1 MKPRE
6 DCRILA
12 VGDLVTDLNM
22 IVDAFPIFPEA
33 HQVVDNLQFEPG
45 GAGNFLIAGS
55 HLGATMVA
63 LGVVGNDLFGT
74 EMISTFQ
81 LEGIDTR
88 GIVQQEDGS
97 TTIVFGLADGKGQHV
112 FLGHIGT
119 GPDVDLTDH
128 WRDAI
133 HHADA
138 VHCFGYTLQEE
149 RLTDALL
156 ESMAYARLLKK
167 PVFFDPGPH
176 VKNVPWELRQ
186 AALDRCSAVFLTE
199 DEIPFVLENGRCLQ
213 DAEDLLTEDVGLV
226 VVKLGKSGCVA
237 FTHEGEVA
245 HPGFVVEEVDSTAA
259 GDSFAAALIIALIQG
274 YPLEG
279 ALAVANAMG
288 AAKVRK
294 LGSGRQ
300 VPTLMELRDVL
311 AGEVDF

>member
-1 MKPRE
+1 MKPRD
-6 DCRILA
+6 DCRILS

-22 IVDAFPIFPEA
+22 IVDDFPILPEA

-55 HLGATMVA
+55 HLGAKMMA
-63 LGVVGNDLFGT
+63 LGVVGSDLFGT
-74 EMISTFQ
+74 EMVSTFQ
-81 LEGIDTR
+81 LEGIDTQ
-88 GIVQQEDGS
+88 GIVQQDDGS

-112 FLGHIGT
+112 FLGHIGK
-119 GPDVDLTDH
+119 GPDVDLTDQ
-128 WRDAI
+128 WKDAI
-133 HHADA
+133 QHADA

-149 RLTDALL
+149 RLTEALL
-156 ESMAYARLLKK
+156 DSMAYARLLKK

-186 AALDRCSAVFLTE
+186 AALDRCTAVLLTE
-199 DEIPFVLENGRCLQ
+199 DEIPLVLQNSSSLQ
-213 DAEDLLTEDVGLV
+213 DAENLLTEEVGLV
-226 VVKLGKSGCVA
+226 VVKLGKKGCVA
-237 FTHEGEVA
+237 FTHDGEVS

-274 YPLEG
+274 YLLG
-279 ALAVANAMG
+279 DALAVANAMG

-300 VPTLMELRDVL
+300 VPTLIELREVL

>member
-6 DCRILA
+6 DCRILS

-22 IVDAFPIFPEA
+22 IVDAFPVLPEV

-55 HLGATMVA
+55 HLGAKMVA

-74 EMISTFQ
+74 EMVSAFQ
-81 LEGIDTR
+81 SEGIDTR
-88 GIVQQEDGS
+88 GIVQQDDGS
-97 TTIVFGLADGKGQHV
+97 TTVVFGLADGKGQHV

-119 GPDVDLTDH
+119 GPDVDLSDQ
-128 WRDAI
+128 WKDAVR
-133 HHADA
+133 HADA

-149 RLTDALL
+149 RMTDALL
-156 ESMAYARLLKK
+156 DSMAYARHLKK

-176 VKNVPWELRQ
+176 VKNVSWELRQ
-186 AALDRCSAVFLTE
+186 AALDRCSAVLLTE
-199 DEIPFVLENGRCLQ
+199 DEIPLVLQNGSSLA
-213 DAEDLLTEDVGLV
+213 DAEHLLTEDVEVV
-226 VVKLGKSGCVA
+226 VVKLGKNGCVA

-245 HPGFVVEEVDSTAA
+245 HPGFAVDEVDSTAA

-274 YPLEG
+274 YLLG
-279 ALAVANAMG
+279 DALAVANAMG

-300 VPTLMELRDVL
+300 VPTLMELREVL
-311 AGEVDF
+311 AGEIDF